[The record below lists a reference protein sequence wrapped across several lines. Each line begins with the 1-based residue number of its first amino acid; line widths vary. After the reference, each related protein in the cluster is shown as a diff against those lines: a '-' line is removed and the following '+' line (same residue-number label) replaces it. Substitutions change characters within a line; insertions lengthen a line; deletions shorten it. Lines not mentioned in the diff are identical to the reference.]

1 MGKPIV
7 AIVGRP
13 NVGKSTLFNIFANS
27 RISIV
32 EDTPGV
38 TRDRLYAEG
47 DWLDNQFMMVD
58 TGGIEIMNS
67 DAIAVSIRQQAEIA
81 IKEADVIL
89 FVCDARSGI
98 VQEDADVARI
108 LRKSG
113 KPIVLAVNKA
123 DSPKQ
128 ELNVYEFY
136 NLGLG
141 EPFPISAANH
151 LGIGD
156 LLDAVVAKFP
166 QNKAGVFDNDEDQIK
181 VALIGRPNVGKSSIF
196 NSLVG
201 QERSIVSDVA
211 GTTRDAIDTPVVRNG
226 QKYLF
231 IDTAGMRRKGKIDE
245 PIEKYSIIRSLRAV
259 DRSDVVLMVIDA
271 VDGVTEQD
279 KKIAGYA
286 HEAGKGIVIVVNK
299 WDAYEKDENST
310 LRYTET
316 LRKELIFM
324 QYAPV
329 VYVSALTKQRIH
341 RLPEVIN
348 YVAEQNAMRV
358 ATSVLNQVI
367 ADAVAINPPP
377 TEKGQRLKILYAT
390 QVKIKP
396 PTFVIF
402 VNEPEIMHFS
412 YQRYLENKLREAFGF
427 EGTPLSMIIRGK
439 KKTNRGWIN
448 GCNDVCI
455 MVCRWFCVWLS
466 TFGAVAG

>member
-38 TRDRLYAEG
+38 TRDRLYADTE
-47 DWLDNQFMMVD
+47 WLDNEFMMVD
-58 TGGIEIMNS
+58 TGGIEIMNT
-67 DAIAVSIRQQAEIA
+67 DKIAVSIRQQAQIA
-81 IKEADVIL
+81 IAEADVIL
-89 FVCDARSGI
+89 FVCDARAGI
-98 VQEDADVARI
+98 THEDAEVAKM
-108 LRKSG
+108 LRQSK
-113 KPIVLAVNKA
+113 KPIVLAINKA

-128 ELNVYEFY
+128 EMEIFEFY
-136 NLGLG
+136 NLGIG
-141 EPFPISAANH
+141 EPIPVSAANH
-151 LGIGD
+151 LGLGD
-156 LLDAVVAKFP
+156 LLDAVVEKFP
-166 QNKAGVFDNDEDQIK
+166 ETSAYGEDGNEDEIK

-196 NSLVG
+196 NTLVG
-201 QERSIVSDVA
+201 EERSIVSDVA
-211 GTTRDAIDTPVVRNG
+211 GTTRDAIDTPVIREG
-226 QKYLF
+226 QKFLF
-231 IDTAGMRRKGKIDE
+231 IDTAGMRRKAHIDE

-271 VDGVTEQD
+271 IDGVTEQD

-286 HEAGKGIVIVVNK
+286 HEAGKGIVLVVNK
-299 WDAYEKDENST
+299 WDLYDKDNTST
-310 LRYTET
+310 LRYTEN
-316 LRKELIFM
+316 LRRELVFM

-329 VYVSALTKQRIH
+329 VFVSAMTKQRIH
-341 RLPEVIN
+341 RLPEVIH
-348 YVAEQNAMRV
+348 YVAEQNAMRIS
-358 ATSVLNQVI
+358 TSVLNQVVE
-367 ADAVAINPPP
+367 DAIAINPPP

-427 EGTPLSMIIRGK
+427 EGTPLQMIIRGK
-439 KKTNRGWIN
+439 NEEE
-448 GCNDVCI
+448 
-455 MVCRWFCVWLS
+455 
-466 TFGAVAG
+466 

>member
-38 TRDRLYAEG
+38 TRDRLYADTE
-47 DWLDNQFMMVD
+47 WLDNEFMMVD
-58 TGGIEIMNS
+58 TGGIEIMNT
-67 DAIAVSIRQQAEIA
+67 DKIAVSIRQQAQIA
-81 IKEADVIL
+81 IAEADVIL
-89 FVCDARSGI
+89 FVCDARAGI
-98 VQEDADVARI
+98 THEDAEVAKM
-108 LRKSG
+108 LRQSK
-113 KPIVLAVNKA
+113 KPIVLANNKA

-128 ELNVYEFY
+128 EMEIFEFY
-136 NLGLG
+136 NLGIG
-141 EPFPISAANH
+141 EPIPVSAANH
-151 LGIGD
+151 LGLGD
-156 LLDAVVAKFP
+156 LLDAVVEKFP
-166 QNKAGVFDNDEDQIK
+166 ETSAYGEDGNEDEIK

-196 NSLVG
+196 NTLVG
-201 QERSIVSDVA
+201 EERSIVSDVA
-211 GTTRDAIDTPVVRNG
+211 GTTRDAIDTPVIREG
-226 QKYLF
+226 QKFLF
-231 IDTAGMRRKGKIDE
+231 IDTAGMRRKARIDE

-271 VDGVTEQD
+271 IDGITEQD

-286 HEAGKGIVIVVNK
+286 HEAGKGIVLVVNK
-299 WDAYEKDENST
+299 WDLYDKDNTST
-310 LRYTET
+310 LRYTEN
-316 LRKELIFM
+316 LRRELVFM

-329 VYVSALTKQRIH
+329 VFVSAMTKQRIH
-341 RLPEVIN
+341 RLPEVIH
-348 YVAEQNAMRV
+348 YVAEQNAMRIS
-358 ATSVLNQVI
+358 TSVLNQVVE
-367 ADAVAINPPP
+367 DAIAINPPP

-427 EGTPLSMIIRGK
+427 EGTPLQMIIRGK
-439 KKTNRGWIN
+439 NEEE
-448 GCNDVCI
+448 
-455 MVCRWFCVWLS
+455 
-466 TFGAVAG
+466 

>member
-38 TRDRLYAEG
+38 TRDRLYADTE
-47 DWLDNQFMMVD
+47 WLDNEFMMVD
-58 TGGIEIMNS
+58 TGGIEIMNT
-67 DAIAVSIRQQAEIA
+67 DKIAVSIRQQAQIA
-81 IKEADVIL
+81 IAEADVIL
-89 FVCDARSGI
+89 FVCDARAGI
-98 VQEDADVARI
+98 THEDAEVAKM
-108 LRKSG
+108 LRQSK
-113 KPIVLAVNKA
+113 KPIVLAINKA

-128 ELNVYEFY
+128 EMEIFEFY
-136 NLGLG
+136 NLGIG
-141 EPFPISAANH
+141 EPIPVSAANH
-151 LGIGD
+151 LGLGD
-156 LLDAVVAKFP
+156 LLDAVVEKFP
-166 QNKAGVFDNDEDQIK
+166 ETSAYGEDGNEDEIK

-196 NSLVG
+196 NTLVG
-201 QERSIVSDVA
+201 EERSIVSDVA
-211 GTTRDAIDTPVVRNG
+211 GTTRDAIDTPVIREG
-226 QKYLF
+226 QKFLF
-231 IDTAGMRRKGKIDE
+231 VDTAGMRRKARIDE

-271 VDGVTEQD
+271 IDGVTEQD

-286 HEAGKGIVIVVNK
+286 HEAGKGIVLVVNK
-299 WDAYEKDENST
+299 WDLYDKDNTST
-310 LRYTET
+310 LRYTEN
-316 LRKELIFM
+316 LRRELVFM

-329 VYVSALTKQRIH
+329 VFVSAMTKQRIH
-341 RLPEVIN
+341 RLPEVIH
-348 YVAEQNAMRV
+348 YVAEQNAMRIS
-358 ATSVLNQVI
+358 TSVLNQVVE
-367 ADAVAINPPP
+367 DAIAINPPP

-427 EGTPLSMIIRGK
+427 EGTPLQMIIRGK
-439 KKTNRGWIN
+439 NEEE
-448 GCNDVCI
+448 
-455 MVCRWFCVWLS
+455 
-466 TFGAVAG
+466 

>member
-38 TRDRLYAEG
+38 TRDRLYADTE
-47 DWLDNQFMMVD
+47 WLDNEFMMV
-58 TGGIEIMNS
+58 EIMNT
-67 DAIAVSIRQQAEIA
+67 DKIAVSIRQQAQIA
-81 IKEADVIL
+81 IAEADVIL
-89 FVCDARSGI
+89 FVCDARAGI
-98 VQEDADVARI
+98 THEDAEVAKM
-108 LRKSG
+108 LRQSK
-113 KPIVLAVNKA
+113 KPIVLAINKA

-128 ELNVYEFY
+128 EMEIFEFY
-136 NLGLG
+136 NLGIG
-141 EPFPISAANH
+141 EPIPVSAANH
-151 LGIGD
+151 LGLGD
-156 LLDAVVAKFP
+156 LLDAVVEKFP
-166 QNKAGVFDNDEDQIK
+166 ETSAYGEDGNEDEIK

-196 NSLVG
+196 NTLVG
-201 QERSIVSDVA
+201 EERSIVSDVA
-211 GTTRDAIDTPVVRNG
+211 GTTRDAIDTPVIREG
-226 QKYLF
+226 QKFLF
-231 IDTAGMRRKGKIDE
+231 IDTAGMRRKARIDE

-271 VDGVTEQD
+271 IDGVTEQD

-286 HEAGKGIVIVVNK
+286 HEAGKGIVLVVNK
-299 WDAYEKDENST
+299 WDLYDKDNTST
-310 LRYTET
+310 LRYTEN
-316 LRKELIFM
+316 LRRELVFM

-329 VYVSALTKQRIH
+329 VFVSAMTKQRIH
-341 RLPEVIN
+341 RLPEVIH
-348 YVAEQNAMRV
+348 YVAEQNAMRIS
-358 ATSVLNQVI
+358 TSVLNQVVE
-367 ADAVAINPPP
+367 DAIAINPPP

-427 EGTPLSMIIRGK
+427 EGTPLQMIIRGK
-439 KKTNRGWIN
+439 NEEE
-448 GCNDVCI
+448 
-455 MVCRWFCVWLS
+455 
-466 TFGAVAG
+466 

>member
-38 TRDRLYAEG
+38 TRDRLYADTE
-47 DWLDNQFMMVD
+47 WLDNEFMMVD
-58 TGGIEIMNS
+58 TGGIEIMNT
-67 DAIAVSIRQQAEIA
+67 DKIAVSIRQQAQIA
-81 IKEADVIL
+81 IAEADVIL
-89 FVCDARSGI
+89 FVCDARAGI
-98 VQEDADVARI
+98 THEDAEVAKM
-108 LRKSG
+108 LRQSK
-113 KPIVLAVNKA
+113 KPIVLAINKA

-128 ELNVYEFY
+128 EMEIFEFY
-136 NLGLG
+136 NLGIG
-141 EPFPISAANH
+141 EPIPVSAANH
-151 LGIGD
+151 LGLGD
-156 LLDAVVAKFP
+156 LLDAVVEKFP
-166 QNKAGVFDNDEDQIK
+166 ETSAYGEDGNEDEIK

-196 NSLVG
+196 NTLVG
-201 QERSIVSDVA
+201 EERSIVSDVA
-211 GTTRDAIDTPVVRNG
+211 GTTRDAIDTPVIREG
-226 QKYLF
+226 QKFLF
-231 IDTAGMRRKGKIDE
+231 IDTAGMRRKARIDE

-271 VDGVTEQD
+271 IDGVTEQD

-286 HEAGKGIVIVVNK
+286 HEAGKGIVLVVNK
-299 WDAYEKDENST
+299 WDLYDKDNTST
-310 LRYTET
+310 LRYTEN
-316 LRKELIFM
+316 LRRELVFM

-329 VYVSALTKQRIH
+329 VFVSAMTKQRIH
-341 RLPEVIN
+341 RLPEVIH
-348 YVAEQNAMRV
+348 YVAEQNAMRMS
-358 ATSVLNQVI
+358 TSVLNQVVE
-367 ADAVAINPPP
+367 DAIAINPPP

-427 EGTPLSMIIRGK
+427 EGTPLQMIIRGK
-439 KKTNRGWIN
+439 NEEE
-448 GCNDVCI
+448 
-455 MVCRWFCVWLS
+455 
-466 TFGAVAG
+466 

>member
-38 TRDRLYAEG
+38 TRDRLYADTE
-47 DWLDNQFMMVD
+47 WLDNEFMMVD
-58 TGGIEIMNS
+58 TGGIEIMNT
-67 DAIAVSIRQQAEIA
+67 DKIAVSIRQQAQIA
-81 IKEADVIL
+81 IAEADVIL
-89 FVCDARSGI
+89 FVCDARAGI
-98 VQEDADVARI
+98 THEDAEVAKM
-108 LRKSG
+108 LRQSK
-113 KPIVLAVNKA
+113 KPIVLAINKA

-128 ELNVYEFY
+128 EMEIFEFY
-136 NLGLG
+136 NLGIG
-141 EPFPISAANH
+141 EPIPVSAANH
-151 LGIGD
+151 LGLGD
-156 LLDAVVAKFP
+156 LLDAVVEKFP
-166 QNKAGVFDNDEDQIK
+166 ETSAYGEDGNEDEIK

-196 NSLVG
+196 NTLVG
-201 QERSIVSDVA
+201 EERSIVSDVA
-211 GTTRDAIDTPVVRNG
+211 GTTRDAIDTPVIREG
-226 QKYLF
+226 QKFLF
-231 IDTAGMRRKGKIDE
+231 IDTAGIRRKPRIDE

-271 VDGVTEQD
+271 IDGITEQD

-286 HEAGKGIVIVVNK
+286 HEAGKGIVLVVNK
-299 WDAYEKDENST
+299 WDLYDKDNTST
-310 LRYTET
+310 LRYTEN
-316 LRKELIFM
+316 LRRELVFM

-329 VYVSALTKQRIH
+329 VFVSAMTKQRIH
-341 RLPEVIN
+341 RLPEVIH
-348 YVAEQNAMRV
+348 YVAEQNAMRIS
-358 ATSVLNQVI
+358 TSVLNQVVE
-367 ADAVAINPPP
+367 DAIAINPPP

-427 EGTPLSMIIRGK
+427 EGTPLQMIIRGK
-439 KKTNRGWIN
+439 NEEE
-448 GCNDVCI
+448 
-455 MVCRWFCVWLS
+455 
-466 TFGAVAG
+466 

>member
-38 TRDRLYAEG
+38 TRDRLYADTE
-47 DWLDNQFMMVD
+47 WLDNEFMMVD
-58 TGGIEIMNS
+58 TGGIEIMNT
-67 DAIAVSIRQQAEIA
+67 DKIAVSIRQQAQIA
-81 IKEADVIL
+81 IAEADVIL
-89 FVCDARSGI
+89 FVCDARAGI
-98 VQEDADVARI
+98 THEDAEVAKM
-108 LRKSG
+108 LRQSK
-113 KPIVLAVNKA
+113 KPIVLAINKA

-128 ELNVYEFY
+128 EMEIFEFY
-136 NLGLG
+136 NLGIG
-141 EPFPISAANH
+141 EPIPVSAANH
-151 LGIGD
+151 LGLGD
-156 LLDAVVAKFP
+156 LLDAVVEKFP
-166 QNKAGVFDNDEDQIK
+166 ETSAYGEDGNEDEIK

-196 NSLVG
+196 NTLVG
-201 QERSIVSDVA
+201 EERSIVSDVA
-211 GTTRDAIDTPVVRNG
+211 GTTRNAIDTPVIREG
-226 QKYLF
+226 QKFLF
-231 IDTAGMRRKGKIDE
+231 IDTAGMRRKARIDE

-271 VDGVTEQD
+271 IDGVTEQD

-286 HEAGKGIVIVVNK
+286 HEAGKGIVLVVNK
-299 WDAYEKDENST
+299 WDLYDKDNTST
-310 LRYTET
+310 LRYTEN
-316 LRKELIFM
+316 LRRELVFM

-329 VYVSALTKQRIH
+329 VFVSAMTKQRIH
-341 RLPEVIN
+341 RLPEVIH
-348 YVAEQNAMRV
+348 YVAEQNAMRIS
-358 ATSVLNQVI
+358 TSVLNQVVE
-367 ADAVAINPPP
+367 DAIAINPPP

-427 EGTPLSMIIRGK
+427 EGTPLQMIIRGK
-439 KKTNRGWIN
+439 NEEE
-448 GCNDVCI
+448 
-455 MVCRWFCVWLS
+455 
-466 TFGAVAG
+466 

>member
-38 TRDRLYAEG
+38 TRDRLYADTE
-47 DWLDNQFMMVD
+47 WLDNEFMMVD
-58 TGGIEIMNS
+58 TGGIEIMNT
-67 DAIAVSIRQQAEIA
+67 DKIAVSIRQQAQIA
-81 IKEADVIL
+81 IAEADVIL
-89 FVCDARSGI
+89 FVCDARAGI
-98 VQEDADVARI
+98 THEDAEVAKM
-108 LRKSG
+108 LRQSK
-113 KPIVLAVNKA
+113 KPIVLAINNA

-128 ELNVYEFY
+128 EMEIFEFY
-136 NLGLG
+136 NLGIG
-141 EPFPISAANH
+141 EPIPVSAANH
-151 LGIGD
+151 LGLGD
-156 LLDAVVAKFP
+156 LLDAVVEKFP
-166 QNKAGVFDNDEDQIK
+166 ETSAYGEDGNEDEIK

-196 NSLVG
+196 NTLVG
-201 QERSIVSDVA
+201 EERSIVSDVA
-211 GTTRDAIDTPVVRNG
+211 GTTRDAIDTPVIREG
-226 QKYLF
+226 QKFLF
-231 IDTAGMRRKGKIDE
+231 IDTAGMRRKARIDE

-271 VDGVTEQD
+271 IDGVTEQD

-286 HEAGKGIVIVVNK
+286 HEAGKGIVLVVNK
-299 WDAYEKDENST
+299 WDLYDKDNTST
-310 LRYTET
+310 LRYTEN
-316 LRKELIFM
+316 LRRELVFM

-329 VYVSALTKQRIH
+329 VFVSAMTKQRIH
-341 RLPEVIN
+341 RLPEVIH
-348 YVAEQNAMRV
+348 YVAEQNAMRIS
-358 ATSVLNQVI
+358 TSVLNQVVE
-367 ADAVAINPPP
+367 DAIAINPPP

-427 EGTPLSMIIRGK
+427 EGTPLQMIIRGK
-439 KKTNRGWIN
+439 NEEE
-448 GCNDVCI
+448 
-455 MVCRWFCVWLS
+455 
-466 TFGAVAG
+466 

>member
-38 TRDRLYAEG
+38 TRDRLYVDTE
-47 DWLDNQFMMVD
+47 WLDNEFMMVD
-58 TGGIEIMNS
+58 TGGIEIMNT
-67 DAIAVSIRQQAEIA
+67 DKIAVSIRQQAQIA
-81 IKEADVIL
+81 IAEADVIL
-89 FVCDARSGI
+89 FVCDARAGI
-98 VQEDADVARI
+98 THEDAEVAKM
-108 LRKSG
+108 LRQSK
-113 KPIVLAVNKA
+113 KPIVLAINKA

-128 ELNVYEFY
+128 EMEIFEFY
-136 NLGLG
+136 NLGIG
-141 EPFPISAANH
+141 EPIPVSAANH
-151 LGIGD
+151 LGLGD
-156 LLDAVVAKFP
+156 LLDAVVEKFP
-166 QNKAGVFDNDEDQIK
+166 ETSAYGEDGNEDEIK

-196 NSLVG
+196 NTLVG
-201 QERSIVSDVA
+201 EERSIVSDVA
-211 GTTRDAIDTPVVRNG
+211 GTTRDAIDTPVIREG
-226 QKYLF
+226 QKFLF
-231 IDTAGMRRKGKIDE
+231 IDTAGMRRKARIDE

-271 VDGVTEQD
+271 IDGVTEQD

-286 HEAGKGIVIVVNK
+286 HEAGKGIVLVVNK
-299 WDAYEKDENST
+299 WDLYDKDNTST
-310 LRYTET
+310 LRYTEN
-316 LRKELIFM
+316 LRRELVFM

-329 VYVSALTKQRIH
+329 VFVSAMTKQRIH
-341 RLPEVIN
+341 RLPEVIH
-348 YVAEQNAMRV
+348 YVAEQNAMRIS
-358 ATSVLNQVI
+358 TSVLNQVVE
-367 ADAVAINPPP
+367 DAIAINPPP

-427 EGTPLSMIIRGK
+427 EGTPLQMIIRGK
-439 KKTNRGWIN
+439 NEEE
-448 GCNDVCI
+448 
-455 MVCRWFCVWLS
+455 
-466 TFGAVAG
+466 

>member
-38 TRDRLYAEG
+38 TRDRLYADTE
-47 DWLDNQFMMVD
+47 WLDNEFMMVD
-58 TGGIEIMNS
+58 TGGIEIMNT
-67 DAIAVSIRQQAEIA
+67 DKIAVSIRQQAQIA
-81 IKEADVIL
+81 IAEADVIL
-89 FVCDARSGI
+89 FVCDARAGI
-98 VQEDADVARI
+98 THEDAEVAKM
-108 LRKSG
+108 LRQTK
-113 KPIVLAVNKA
+113 KPIVLAINKA

-128 ELNVYEFY
+128 EMEIFEFY
-136 NLGLG
+136 NLGIG
-141 EPFPISAANH
+141 EPIPVSAANH
-151 LGIGD
+151 LGLGD
-156 LLDAVVAKFP
+156 LLDAVVEKFP
-166 QNKAGVFDNDEDQIK
+166 ETSAYGEDGNEDEIK

-196 NSLVG
+196 NTLVG
-201 QERSIVSDVA
+201 EERSIVSDVA
-211 GTTRDAIDTPVVRNG
+211 GTTRDAIDTPVIREG
-226 QKYLF
+226 QKFLF
-231 IDTAGMRRKGKIDE
+231 IDTAGMRRKARIDE

-271 VDGVTEQD
+271 IDGITEQD

-286 HEAGKGIVIVVNK
+286 HEAGKGIVLVVNK
-299 WDAYEKDENST
+299 WDLYDKDNTST
-310 LRYTET
+310 LRYTEN
-316 LRKELIFM
+316 LRRELVFM

-329 VYVSALTKQRIH
+329 VFVSAMTKQRIH
-341 RLPEVIN
+341 RLPEVIH
-348 YVAEQNAMRV
+348 YVAEQNAMRIS
-358 ATSVLNQVI
+358 TSVLNQVVE
-367 ADAVAINPPP
+367 DAIAINPPP

-427 EGTPLSMIIRGK
+427 EGTPLQMIIRGK
-439 KKTNRGWIN
+439 NEEE
-448 GCNDVCI
+448 
-455 MVCRWFCVWLS
+455 
-466 TFGAVAG
+466 

>member
-231 IDTAGMRRKGKIDE
+231 IDTAGFRRKGKIDE

-367 ADAVAINPPP
+367 SDAVAINPPP

-439 KKTNRGWIN
+439 KE
-448 GCNDVCI
+448 DE
-455 MVCRWFCVWLS
+455 
-466 TFGAVAG
+466 

>member
-38 TRDRLYAEG
+38 TRDRLYADTE
-47 DWLDNQFMMVD
+47 WLDNEFMMVD
-58 TGGIEIMNS
+58 TGGIEIMNT
-67 DAIAVSIRQQAEIA
+67 DKIAVSIRQQAQIA
-81 IKEADVIL
+81 IAEADVIL
-89 FVCDARSGI
+89 FVCDARAGI
-98 VQEDADVARI
+98 THEDAEVAKM
-108 LRKSG
+108 LRQSK
-113 KPIVLAVNKA
+113 KPIVLAINKA

-128 ELNVYEFY
+128 EMEIFEFY
-136 NLGLG
+136 NLGIG
-141 EPFPISAANH
+141 EPIPVSAANH
-151 LGIGD
+151 LGLGD
-156 LLDAVVAKFP
+156 LLDAVVEKFP
-166 QNKAGVFDNDEDQIK
+166 ETSAYGEDGNEDEIK

-196 NSLVG
+196 NTLVG
-201 QERSIVSDVA
+201 EERSIVSDVA
-211 GTTRDAIDTPVVRNG
+211 GTTRDAIDTPVIREG
-226 QKYLF
+226 QKFLF
-231 IDTAGMRRKGKIDE
+231 IDTAGMRRKARIDE

-271 VDGVTEQD
+271 IDGVTEQD

-286 HEAGKGIVIVVNK
+286 HEAGKGIVLVVNK
-299 WDAYEKDENST
+299 WDLYDKDNTST
-310 LRYTET
+310 LRYTEN
-316 LRKELIFM
+316 LRRELVFM

-329 VYVSALTKQRIH
+329 VFVSAMTKQRRH
-341 RLPEVIN
+341 RLPEVIHD
-348 YVAEQNAMRV
+348 VAEQNAMRIS
-358 ATSVLNQVI
+358 TSVLNQVVE
-367 ADAVAINPPP
+367 DAIAINPPP

-427 EGTPLSMIIRGK
+427 EGTPLQMIIRGK
-439 KKTNRGWIN
+439 NEEE
-448 GCNDVCI
+448 
-455 MVCRWFCVWLS
+455 
-466 TFGAVAG
+466 

>member
-1 MGKPIV
+1 MSKPIV

-98 VQEDADVARI
+98 VQEDSDVAKI

-113 KPIVLAVNKA
+113 KPIVLAVNKADSPKQELNVYEFYKA

-166 QNKAGVFDNDEDQIK
+166 KNKAGMFDNDEDQIK

-196 NSLVG
+196 NTLVG

-299 WDAYEKDENST
+299 WDIYEKDENST
-310 LRYTET
+310 LRYTEN

-329 VYVSALTKQRIH
+329 VFVSALTKQRIH

-367 ADAVAINPPP
+367 ADAVAVNPPP
-377 TEKGQRLKILYAT
+377 TDKGQRLKILYAT

-427 EGTPLSMIIRGK
+427 EGTPLTMIIRGK
-439 KKTNRGWIN
+439 KE
-448 GCNDVCI
+448 DE
-455 MVCRWFCVWLS
+455 
-466 TFGAVAG
+466 